1 MIFQKFP
8 MLFLI
13 GALVELYLF
22 VKVAVWIGFFP
33 MVLLATATSI
43 LGVVMLR
50 AQGAVLWEQL
60 ARGEMPAHA
69 LLEGGMGWLSAI
81 LLIVPGFFTDA
92 LGFIC
97 LIPAIRRWLARRLLT
112 NYAAGAAGADRP
124 RNPGSRTI
132 EGNFTR
138 EKDDS

>member
-13 GALVELYLF
+13 GALVDLYLF

-43 LGVVMLR
+43 LGVVLLR
-50 AQGAVLWEQL
+50 VQGAVLWQQL
-60 ARGEMPAHA
+60 ARGEMPAQA

-92 LGFIC
+92 LGFVC

-112 NYAAGAAGADRP
+112 NYAAREVGAARP
-124 RNPGSRTI
+124 QNAGTRTF
-132 EGNFTR
+132 EGHFTR